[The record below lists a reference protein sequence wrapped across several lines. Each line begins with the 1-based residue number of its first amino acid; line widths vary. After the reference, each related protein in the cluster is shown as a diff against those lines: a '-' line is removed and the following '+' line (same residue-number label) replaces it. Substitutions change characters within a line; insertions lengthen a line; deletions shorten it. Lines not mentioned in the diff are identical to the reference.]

1 MERSEPK
8 IPFVNLHGHSVAGS
22 LFDAIGY
29 PQEHMDYAY
38 QNGCN
43 ALALTDHGNMN
54 GLSYQV
60 LHAKKMK
67 SDGKD
72 FKPIYGVEAYF
83 NPSIEEWQ
91 KAYEEDK
98 ENRKKKDED
107 NSLSVEDEAASKK
120 AMWSILNRRRHLIL
134 LAQNEKGLENLFK
147 LVSKSY
153 TRPYFFKYPRVDY
166 DLLKQHSEGVI
177 AASACLGGVY
187 AGCLWENREG
197 GEEAVLNAM
206 REVTEKMLDIFGD
219 RWYGELQWNNVPE
232 QHELNKYIIQMH
244 KEYGIKLI
252 STCDSHY
259 PNPDAWRTREAYKR
273 IGYIVKR
280 WKKEI
285 EEIPQHVDEIGYEL
299 YPKNGDQVWESY
311 LKYTEECDV
320 EYEDEIVHQS
330 IKETY
335 DIAHDRIDS
344 FFPDNT
350 VRLPD
355 FVVPDGVTDDE
366 ALRELVFDGLRSVV
380 GEDATPEYVDRI
392 EHELTVLSKQKFS
405 RYFLTMNMIKDVA
418 NDMGLNGPG
427 RGSAAGSL
435 VAYCLGITQVDP
447 LKYGL
452 LFSRFLRADSKDFP
466 DIDFDVPRPMELK
479 EKLIDMWGADC
490 VAPISNW
497 NTLQLKSLVKY
508 VSKLYQVK
516 YSEVDKV
523 TKVMLFEATP
533 AAKKAHGIKAG
544 VYTPTWEE
552 VMKYSPTLKSFL
564 SNYPDVK
571 IHILGLLG
579 QRQSCSR
586 HAGGVIISEDIP
598 SRMPLIQSGG
608 VIQTPWSEGQNV
620 RHLEPMGFIKFDLL
634 GLASLRMIEGCIRRI
649 LQRYHDIEEPTTEEI
664 REYYD
669 QTLHP
674 DAVDFNDESVY
685 KNIFREGKWGGIF
698 QFTETGAQDLCK
710 RVQPSNL
717 IDISTITSIYRPGP
731 LSAKVDLDYL
741 EAKKDPESVKYI
753 HPIHKEITE
762 ETYGFLIFQEQIA
775 LLAHKLGKDISL
787 DEGNKLRKLFTKKG
801 TGSKNDLKE
810 SLHLRFVTGC
820 HEKGVSHHDAN
831 ELWKTFEYF
840 SGYGFNKSHAVAYS
854 MIGFQ
859 CAWLMNY
866 YPSEWM
872 ASFLDKDLSKD
883 KDRRQKGIN
892 IAKSHGYD
900 IKKPNVNESGMF
912 WEVSKDDSNT
922 LVQPL
927 ANIDGVGDKA
937 IQELL
942 VHRPFTVIE
951 DLLFNEELDYRR
963 VNKRVLDS
971 LTRCGALND
980 LVDDRFNGLK
990 HFWSTVAV
998 DRVKT
1003 EKKFNENIELY
1014 SEEGEFTEEEM
1025 IEYEVRLT
1033 GLFPIDKIVSDDLLV
1048 AFSSFKIIPVSDY
1061 STALENAD
1069 DPEECPRGVW
1079 FVPLKKIEK
1088 KTSRGKLYWILE
1100 VIDSNSNMSRIK
1112 CWSIRETDILHVNRP
1127 YIVEGIDYSP
1137 QWGFSVRSAKAF
1149 KLVG

>member
-1 MERSEPK
+1 MSLTETRNKSELE
-8 IPFVNLHGHSVAGS
+8 FVNLHGHSVAGS

-29 PQEHMDYAY
+29 PEEHMDYAY
-38 QNGCN
+38 QNGSS

-60 LHAKKMK
+60 LHAKKMHAE
-67 SDGKD
+67 GKE

-83 NPSIEEWQ
+83 NPSIEEWET
-91 KAYEEDK
+91 AYAEDK

-120 AMWSILNRRRHLIL
+120 AIRSVLNRRRHLIL

-153 TRPYFFKYPRVDY
+153 KRPNFFRYPRVDY
-166 DLLKQHSEGVI
+166 ALLKEHSEGVI

-187 AGCLWENREG
+187 AGCLWENKEE
-197 GEEAVLNAM
+197 GEEAVLTAM

-232 QHELNKYIIQMH
+232 QHELNKYIIQMS

-285 EEIPQHVDEIGYEL
+285 DDIPQHVDEIGYEL

-311 LKYTEECDV
+311 LKYAEECNVKYD
-320 EYEDEIVHQS
+320 EEIVLQS
-330 IKETY
+330 IRETY
-335 DIAHDRIDS
+335 TIAHGRIES

-350 VRLPD
+350 VHLPD
-355 FVVPDGVTDDE
+355 FVVPDGVTEDE
-366 ALRELVFDGLRSVV
+366 ALRELVYDGLRTVV
-380 GEDATPEYVDRI
+380 GDNATSEYVDRI
-392 EHELTVLSKQKFS
+392 EHELVVLAKQKFS
-405 RYFLTMNMIKDVA
+405 RYFLTMNRVKDVA

-479 EKLIDMWGADC
+479 EKLIDMWGEDC

-497 NTLQLKSLVKY
+497 NTLQLKSLIKY
-508 VSKLYQVK
+508 VSKLYSIK
-516 YSEVDKV
+516 YTEVDKV

-552 VMKYSPTLKSFL
+552 VMLYSPTLSSFL
-564 SNYPDVK
+564 RKYPDVK
-571 IHILGLLG
+571 THIIGLLG

-586 HAGGVIISEDIP
+586 HAGGVIISKDIQ

-608 VIQTPWSEGQNV
+608 VIQTPWSEGMNV

-634 GLASLRMIEGCIRRI
+634 GLASLRMIEGCIRRV
-649 LQRYHDIEEPTTEEI
+649 LQRHHDVANPTLQEI
-664 REYYD
+664 SVYYNAK
-669 QTLHP
+669 LHP
-674 DAVDFNDESVY
+674 DVIDFSDENVY
-685 KNIFREGKWGGIF
+685 KNIFHKGKWGGVF
-698 QFTETGAQDLCK
+698 QFTERGAQELCK
-710 RVQPSNL
+710 RVKPNNL

-731 LSAKVDLDYL
+731 LSAGVDTDFLKARANPD
-741 EAKKDPESVKYI
+741 EVKYF
-753 HPIHKEITE
+753 HPIHKKITE

-801 TGSKNDLKE
+801 TGSKNDLKN
-810 SLHLRFVTGC
+810 SLHIRFVAGC
-820 HEKGVSHHDAN
+820 VEKGIASENA
-831 ELWKTFEYF
+831 EEMWQKFEYF

-854 MIGFQ
+854 MIGYQ
-859 CAWLMNY
+859 CAFLMNY
-866 YPSEWM
+866 YPSEWL
-872 ASFLDKDLSKD
+872 AAYLDKDLSKD
-883 KDRRQKGIN
+883 KSKRQKGIN
-892 IAKSHGYD
+892 IVKSHGYQ
-900 IKKPNVNESGMF
+900 IHKPDVNQSGAF
-912 WEVSKDDSNT
+912 WEVSKDDPNC
-922 LVQPL
+922 LIQPL
-927 ANIDGVGDKA
+927 TNIDGVGGKA
-937 IQELL
+937 IGELL
-942 VHRPFTVIE
+942 MYRPFNTIE
-951 DLLFNEELDYRR
+951 EFLFHEEMDYRR
-963 VNKRVLDS
+963 VNKKVLDR
-971 LTRCGALND
+971 LTLTGALNC
-980 LVDDRFNGLK
+980 LMDDRFTGMK
-990 HFWSTVAV
+990 HFWSAIAV
-998 DRVKT
+998 DRVKKESKFT
-1003 EKKFNENIELY
+1003 EKIETY
-1014 SEEGEFTEEEM
+1014 AAEGDFTEEEK
-1025 IEYEVRLT
+1025 IKYEVDLT
-1033 GLFPIDKIVSDDLLV
+1033 GLFPIEKVVNQELLE
-1048 AFSSFKIIPVSDY
+1048 
-1061 STALENAD
+1061 ALTIQGVPPISEYDA
-1069 DPEECPRGVW
+1069 ELQAVW
-1079 FVPLKKIEK
+1079 FVPLNVTEK
-1088 KTSRGKLYWILE
+1088 KTSKGKPYWIVE
-1100 VIDSNSNMSRIK
+1100 VIDSNSNITRIK
-1112 CWSIRETDILHVNRP
+1112 CWHVRKTDILHANRP
-1127 YIVEGIDYSP
+1127 YLINGIDYSP

-1149 KLVG
+1149 ILLA

>member
-1 MERSEPK
+1 MERNESE

-29 PQEHMDYAY
+29 PEEHMDYAY
-38 QNGCN
+38 QNGCD

-60 LHAKKMK
+60 LHAKKMHAE
-67 SDGKD
+67 GKE

-83 NPSIEEWQ
+83 NPSIEEWE

-120 AMWSILNRRRHLIL
+120 AMWSVLNRRRHLIL
-134 LAQNEKGLENLFK
+134 LAQNETGLKNLFQ

-153 TRPYFFKYPRVDY
+153 TRPYFFRYPRVDY

-187 AGCLWENREG
+187 AGCLWENREE

-206 REVTEKMLDIFGD
+206 REVTEKMIDIFGD

-232 QHELNKYIIQMH
+232 QHQLNKYIIQMH
-244 KEYGIKLI
+244 KEYGIKLV

-311 LKYTEECDV
+311 LKYAKECETE
-320 EYEDEIVHQS
+320 YNDEIVLQS
-330 IKETY
+330 IKESHH
-335 DIAHDRIDS
+335 IAHGRIDN

-355 FVVPDGVTDDE
+355 FVVPDGVTEDE
-366 ALRELVFDGLRSVV
+366 ALKELVYDGLRKIYA
-380 GEDATPEYVDRI
+380 EDVTQEHIDRV
-392 EHELTVLSKQKFS
+392 EHELAVLAKQKFS
-405 RYFLTMNMIKDVA
+405 RYFLTMNQIKDIA

-435 VAYCLGITQVDP
+435 VAYWLGITQVDP

-479 EKLIDMWGADC
+479 EKLVDLWGDDK

-508 VSKLYQVK
+508 VSKLYNVK
-516 YSEVDKV
+516 YTEVDKV

-552 VMKYSPTLKSFL
+552 VMLYSPTLSSFL
-564 SNYPDVK
+564 NKHPDVK
-571 IHILGLLG
+571 THILGLLG

-586 HAGGVIISEDIP
+586 HAGGVIISEDIQ
-598 SRMPLIQSGG
+598 SRMPMIQSGG

-634 GLASLRMIEGCIRRI
+634 GLASLRMIEGCVRRV
-649 LQRYHDIEEPTTEEI
+649 LQRHHGVEDPTIDDI
-664 REYYD
+664 RSYYNAH
-669 QTLHP
+669 LHP
-674 DAVDFNDESVY
+674 DTIDFNDQDVY
-685 KNIFREGKWGGIF
+685 KNVFHKGKWGGVF

-710 RVQPSNL
+710 RVKPTKL

-731 LSAKVDLDYL
+731 LSAGVDADYL
-741 EAKKDPESVKYI
+741 EAKSNPSGVKYI

-775 LLAHKLGKDISL
+775 LLAHKLGKNISL

-801 TGSKNDLKE
+801 TGSKNDLKS
-810 SLHLRFVTGC
+810 SLHRRFLEGC
-820 HEKGVSHHDAN
+820 MEKGVTGLDAHDM
-831 ELWKTFEYF
+831 WKTFEYF

-854 MIGFQ
+854 MIGYQ

-866 YPSEWM
+866 YPAEWL
-872 ASFLDKDLSKD
+872 AAYLDKDLHKD

-892 IAKSHGYD
+892 TVKSHGYKV
-900 IKKPNVNESGMF
+900 KKPNVNESGAF
-912 WEVSKDDSNT
+912 WEVSKFEEKT
-922 LVQPL
+922 LIQPL
-927 ANIDGVGDKA
+927 TNIDGVGDKA
-937 IQELL
+937 IAELIR
-942 VHRPFTVIE
+942 HRPFSTVE
-951 DLLFNEELDYRR
+951 DLLFDEELDYRR
-963 VNKRVLDS
+963 VNKKVLDS
-971 LTRCGALND
+971 LTRSGALSD
-980 LVDDRFNGLK
+980 LVDDRFTGLK
-990 HFWSTVAV
+990 HFWSVVAV
-998 DRVKT
+998 DRVKKQ
-1003 EKKFNENIELY
+1003 EKFLENIELY
-1014 SEEGEFTEEEM
+1014 APEGDFTEAEM
-1025 IEYEVRLT
+1025 IRYEVDLT
-1033 GLFPIDKIVSDDLLV
+1033 GLFPIDKVVDEELLE
-1048 AFSSFKIIPVSDY
+1048 
-1061 STALENAD
+1061 ALGNNGVPPISEYDENLGA
-1069 DPEECPRGVW
+1069 VW
-1079 FVPLKKIEK
+1079 FVPLKVIEK
-1088 KTSRGKLYWILE
+1088 KTSKGKDYWIVE
-1100 VIDSNSNMSRIK
+1100 AIDSNSNITRIK
-1112 CWSIRETDILHVNRP
+1112 CWYVRDTDILHVNRP
-1127 YIVEGIDYSP
+1127 YLINNIDYSP

-1149 KLVG
+1149 KLLG

>member
-1 MERSEPK
+1 MKRNESE

-29 PQEHMDYAY
+29 PEEHMDFAY
-38 QNGCN
+38 ENGCD

-60 LHAKKMK
+60 LHAKKMQAE
-67 SDGKD
+67 GKD
-72 FKPIYGVEAYF
+72 FKPIFGVEAYF

-91 KAYEEDK
+91 VAYAEDK

-120 AMWSILNRRRHLIL
+120 AIWSVLNRRRHLIL

-153 TRPYFFKYPRVDY
+153 KRPNFFKYPRVDY
-166 DLLKQHSEGVI
+166 ALLKEHSEGVI

-187 AGCLWENREG
+187 AGCLWENREE
-197 GEEAVLNAM
+197 GEEAVLSAM
-206 REVTEKMLDIFGD
+206 REVTEKMVDIFGD

-244 KEYGIKLI
+244 KEYGIKLV

-259 PNPDAWRTREAYKR
+259 PSPDAWRTREAYKR

-285 EEIPQHVDEIGYEL
+285 EEIPEHVDEIGYEL

-311 LKYTEECDV
+311 LKYAKECEVSYD
-320 EYEDEIVHQS
+320 DEIVMQS
-330 IKETY
+330 IKESY
-335 DIAHDRIDS
+335 HIAHGRIDK

-355 FVVPDGVTDDE
+355 FVVPDGVTEDD
-366 ALRELVFDGLRSVV
+366 ALREFVFDGLRKVV
-380 GEDATPEYVDRI
+380 GNEATPEYVDRI
-392 EHELTVLSKQKFS
+392 EHELAVLAKQKFS
-405 RYFLTMNMIKDVA
+405 RYFLTMNRVKDIA

-479 EKLIDMWGADC
+479 EKLIDMWGEDC

-497 NTLQLKSLVKY
+497 NTLQLKSLIKY
-508 VSKLYQVK
+508 VSKLYDIK
-516 YSEVDKV
+516 YTEVDKV

-544 VYTPTWEE
+544 VYSPTWEE
-552 VMKYSPTLKSFL
+552 VMLYSPTLTKFL
-564 SNYPDVK
+564 NTYPDVK
-571 IHILGLLG
+571 THILGLLG

-586 HAGGVIISEDIP
+586 HAGGVIISKDIP

-608 VIQTPWSEGQNV
+608 VIQTPWSEGMNV

-634 GLASLRMIEGCIRRI
+634 GLASLRMIEGCVRRV
-649 LQRYHDIEEPTTEEI
+649 LQRHHGIENPTIEDI

-669 QTLHP
+669 ANLHP
-674 DAVDFNDESVY
+674 DAINFDDEEVY
-685 KNIFREGKWGGIF
+685 KNVFHKGKWGGIF
-698 QFTETGAQDLCK
+698 QFTERGAQELCK
-710 RVQPSNL
+710 RVKPDNL

-731 LSAKVDLDYL
+731 LSAGVDNDYL
-741 EAKKDPESVKYI
+741 QAKANPDEVKYI
-753 HPIHKEITE
+753 HPIHREITE

-801 TGSKNDLKE
+801 GGSKDTLKE
-810 SLHLRFVTGC
+810 SLRRRFTEGC
-820 HEKGVSHHDAN
+820 MEKGITMVEAHDM
-831 ELWKTFEYF
+831 WTTFEYF

-854 MIGFQ
+854 MIGYQ
-859 CAWLMNY
+859 CAYLMNY
-866 YPSEWM
+866 YPAEWL
-872 ASFLDKDLSKD
+872 ASYLDKDLSKD

-892 IAKSHGYD
+892 IVKSHGFS
-900 IKKPNVNESGMF
+900 IRKPDVNESGAF
-912 WEVSKDDSNT
+912 WEVSKSEENV
-922 LVQPL
+922 LIQPL
-927 ANIDGVGDKA
+927 TNIDGVGDKA
-937 IQELL
+937 ISEIIT
-942 VHRPFTVIE
+942 HRPFSTIE
-951 DLLFNEELDYRR
+951 EFLFHEEMDYRR
-963 VNKRVLDS
+963 VNKKVLDS
-971 LTRCGALND
+971 LVRSSALD
-980 LVDDRFNGLK
+980 CLVDDRFTGMK
-990 HFWSTVAV
+990 HFWSVVAV
-998 DRVKT
+998 DRVKSNT
-1003 EKKFNENIELY
+1003 KFDENIELY
-1014 SEEGEFTEEEM
+1014 AVEGDFTEEEK
-1025 IEYEVRLT
+1025 IKHEVNLT
-1033 GLFPIDKIVSDDLLV
+1033 GLFPIEKVVSEALLE
-1048 AFSSFKIIPVSDY
+1048 
-1061 STALENAD
+1061 ALGKNGVPPISEY
-1069 DPEECPRGVW
+1069 DPALQAVW
-1079 FVPLKKIEK
+1079 FVPLSVTEK
-1088 KTSRGKLYWILE
+1088 KTSKGKTYWILE
-1100 VIDSNSNMSRIK
+1100 VIDSNSNVTRIK
-1112 CWSIRETDILHVNRP
+1112 CWYVRDTDVVHVNRP
-1127 YIVEGIDYSP
+1127 YLINNIDYDP

-1149 KLVG
+1149 KLLG